1 MRWNFSRSIEVVFP
15 NISDPGTLET
25 LAIREAL
32 VLANDLYI
40 RRIHVALDCKVVVDD
55 IQK

>member
-1 MRWNFSRSIEVVFP
+1 MVFP